1 MFGVAQVV
9 ASTLAPEPSLPKFST
24 REAHFRK
31 ARDTNTLVFS
41 VPTRSSL
48 LLPLLRPVS
57 HAYEQQDA
65 RCLHL
70 LQAAALV
77 PSCKCNKLLATV
89 TQALKMPVSTATRSQ
104 LETKLRPLIT
114 ELRNEDKESG
124 TRPLIAL
131 QLKEKVAE
139 CLRCWIA
146 EPVEGFVLRKEH
158 VVNGMRLDDLVAT
171 PAGAG
176 YLRGYRRED
185 GICTVVYP
193 WGHGFVHV
201 KDVEKVQRAL
211 NKQLK
216 KRTYNE
222 YVALEHQQLY
232 EQIEGL
238 LENLPPPA
246 PEGGDAAKKETE
258 EEGEGDIEE
267 YKELLKSLE
276 EEVQP
281 FWPGVDVAK
290 HVDTTVLREDLGLLR
305 RVQALTK
312 KVKEL
317 RRSQVA
323 KEPERKMLRTDE
335 DEEMEGDA
343 EQQEPEQ
350 SMRVQDQTGE
360 QKQVQEQEPQLS
372 EKEEEEASS
381 EHKEVEEQQQ

>member
-1 MFGVAQVV
+1 MFGSAQVV
-9 ASTLAPEPSLPKFST
+9 VAEPSLPVFST
-24 REAHFRK
+24 REACFRK
-31 ARDTNTLVFS
+31 ARDANTLVFS

-77 PSCKCNKLLATV
+77 PSCKCRKLLATV
-89 TQALKMPVSTATRSQ
+89 RQALKMPLAPKTHSK
-104 LETKLRPLIT
+104 LETSLRPLLT
-114 ELRNEDKESG
+114 KLQEEDQESG

-139 CLRCWIA
+139 VLRCWIA
-146 EPVEGFVLRKEH
+146 EPIEGFVLRKEH
-158 VVNGMRLDDLVAT
+158 VVNDMRLDDLVAT

-176 YLRGYRRED
+176 YLRGYRRDD
-185 GICTVVYP
+185 GFCTVVYP

-201 KDVEKVQRAL
+201 KDVEKVQQAL
-211 NKQLK
+211 DKHLK

-232 EQIEGL
+232 EQIGGL
-238 LENLPPPA
+238 LENLPPLV
-246 PEGGDAAKKETE
+246 PEEKDLTKEASVAAEDE
-258 EEGEGDIEE
+258 VDIEA

-276 EEVQP
+276 EE
-281 FWPGVDVAK
+281 
-290 HVDTTVLREDLGLLR
+290 HVDTTVLREDLGFLR

-317 RRSQVA
+317 RRAQA
-323 KEPERKMLRTDE
+323 PKEPERKLLLTEEDDEMRGETDQQYP
-335 DEEMEGDA
+335 EESK
-343 EQQEPEQ
+343 QQ
-350 SMRVQDQTGE
+350 
-360 QKQVQEQEPQLS
+360 QEQEAETQPAETEAQTMTS
-372 EKEEEEASS
+372 ESKEEEEA
-381 EHKEVEEQQQ
+381 KQ

>member
-1 MFGVAQVV
+1 MFGAAQVV

-31 ARDTNTLVFS
+31 ARDANTLVFS

-89 TQALKMPVSTATRSQ
+89 TQALKMPVSAATRSQ
-104 LETKLRPLIT
+104 LETKLNPLIT
-114 ELRNEDKESG
+114 KLRNEDKESG

-276 EEVQP
+276 EE
-281 FWPGVDVAK
+281 

-305 RVQALTK
+305 RVQALTN

-335 DEEMEGDA
+335 DEEMEGDV

-350 SMRVQDQTGE
+350 SMRVQDQSGE

-381 EHKEVEEQQQ
+381 DHKEVEEQQQ

>member
-1 MFGVAQVV
+1 MFGAAQLA
-9 ASTLAPEPSLPKFST
+9 ASTPALQPSLPKFST
-24 REAHFRK
+24 REARFRK
-31 ARDTNTLVFS
+31 ARDANTLIFS

-48 LLPLLRPVS
+48 LLPLLRPVC
-57 HAYEQQDA
+57 HTYEQQDA

-89 TQALKMPVSTATRSQ
+89 TQALKMPLPAATRSQ

-114 ELRNEDKESG
+114 KLRDEDKESA
-124 TRPLIAL
+124 TRPLLAL

-146 EPVEGFVLRKEH
+146 EPIDGFVLRKEH

-201 KDVEKVQRAL
+201 KDVEKVKQAL
-211 NKQLK
+211 EKHLK

-238 LENLPPPA
+238 VENLPPA
-246 PEGGDAAKKETE
+246 PEESYAVKKEVEKE
-258 EEGEGDIEE
+258 EEGDVEE

-276 EEVQP
+276 EE
-281 FWPGVDVAK
+281 

-305 RVQALTK
+305 RVQALTN

-317 RRSQVA
+317 RRAQSA
-323 KEPERKMLRTDE
+323 KEPELKMLRTDE
-335 DEEMEGDA
+335 DEEMAGDA
-343 EQQEPEQ
+343 EQQEPDE
-350 SMRVQDQTGE
+350 SMQNQDQTGE
-360 QKQVQEQEPQLS
+360 QKQEQESQLS
-372 EKEEEEASS
+372 DKEEAPSS
-381 EHKEVEEQQQ
+381 EHKEEKEQHQ

>member
-1 MFGVAQVV
+1 MFGAAQVV

-31 ARDTNTLVFS
+31 ARDANTLVFS

-89 TQALKMPVSTATRSQ
+89 TQALKMPVSAATRSQ
-104 LETKLRPLIT
+104 LETKLNPLIT
-114 ELRNEDKESG
+114 KLRNEDKESG

-276 EEVQP
+276 EE
-281 FWPGVDVAK
+281 

-305 RVQALTK
+305 RVQALTN

-335 DEEMEGDA
+335 DEEMEGDV

-381 EHKEVEEQQQ
+381 DHKEVEEQQQ